1 MVAEFFPSSP
11 EHVGQANYSGITQS
25 GVWRNR
31 LTACVCVNAKGE
43 QQQQQQYI
51 FCFKPFKK
59 TKQNVF
65 INSSSKK
72 QEIHYISFETPI
84 SAQFQRKYSD

>member
-31 LTACVCVNAKGE
+31 LTACVCVSARE
-43 QQQQQQYI
+43 QH
-51 FCFKPFKK
+51 FFSFKPYKK
-59 TKQNVF
+59 TKSECFHQLQLQK
-65 INSSSKK
+65 S
-72 QEIHYISFETPI
+72 
-84 SAQFQRKYSD
+84 RKSTAFNLKL